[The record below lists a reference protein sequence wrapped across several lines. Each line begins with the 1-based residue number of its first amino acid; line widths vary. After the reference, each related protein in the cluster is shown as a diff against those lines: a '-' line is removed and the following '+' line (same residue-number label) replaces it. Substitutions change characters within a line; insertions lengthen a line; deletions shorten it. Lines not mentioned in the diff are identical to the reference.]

1 MTLKCDCGKELKD
14 WRGARG
20 HVQFSTDDGHGSKG
34 DVPDGWKDL
43 FDDLDADDEQDD
55 DETDEQDGTDAAD
68 ADAGT
73 DAGTTDETDT
83 DDETPVYD
91 GRLYR
96 ALTDDARALWGGDK

>member
-1 MTLKCDCGKELKD
+1 MTLRCDCGKELKD

-55 DETDEQDGTDAAD
+55 DETDEQDDDETDEQD
-68 ADAGT
+68 D
-73 DAGTTDETDT
+73 DETDT

-96 ALTDDARALWGGDK
+96 ALTDDVRALWGGNK